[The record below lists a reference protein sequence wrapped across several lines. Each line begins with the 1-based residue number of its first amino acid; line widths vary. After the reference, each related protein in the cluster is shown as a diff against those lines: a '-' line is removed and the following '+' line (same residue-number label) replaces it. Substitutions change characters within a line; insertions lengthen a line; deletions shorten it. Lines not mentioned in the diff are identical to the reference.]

1 MTRRDWLTAMAGV
14 SPGLLQ
20 AARQLES
27 RSAPGRGA
35 ALAPE
40 EPTDWSI
47 AELGTALTAGRVTP
61 LEIADAYL
69 RRINQQNGALGAYVT
84 VARDRATDEA
94 RGLLRGPGGTWARGP
109 LTGVPVAHKDLFRTR
124 GVRTTGGSRLYEHD
138 VPGDDADV
146 VARFAMAGAVLLG
159 KTNTHELGG
168 GVTTINPFFGATRN
182 PRDVARIAG
191 GSSGG
196 SAAAIAARLALVA
209 TGSDT
214 GGSVRIP
221 AALCGCVGLK
231 PTFGLLPTTGLLGA
245 CPTFDHVGLLTRS
258 AEDAA
263 LTLSA
268 ILPPGV
274 RGAGAGSGS
283 GLSAGAGAGEA
294 FLEAYRAARTR
305 GVRGLRVGVAREFFV
320 ALEPGVRVAVERAI
334 DGFRAAGARVRDAA
348 TGATDQLYDAMFAPI
363 AVSEIRATYAEAS
376 RTRPEAFSKDFAAV
390 FDGPGPTAS
399 AVATAREARATFQ
412 RSLEGVL
419 ADVDVLVMPTVPLVA
434 PRVDGPIDGMRI
446 LRNTWPFN
454 AARVP
459 AVSVPCGDG
468 ADGLPVGVQ
477 LVGRMFDDAR
487 LLAVAA
493 AIQQM

>member
-1 MTRRDWLTAMAGV
+1 MSARPTRR
-14 SPGLLQ
+14 
-20 AARQLES
+20 AAWFARLVA
-27 RSAPGRGA
+27 R
-35 ALAPE
+35 
-40 EPTDWSI
+40 
-47 AELGTALTAGRVTP
+47 GRVV
-61 LEIADAYL
+61 
-69 RRINQQNGALGAYVT
+69 RS
-84 VARDRATDEA
+84 
-94 RGLLRGPGGTWARGP
+94 
-109 LTGVPVAHKDLFRTR
+109 TGVPVAHKDLFRTR

-138 VPGDDADV
+138 VPGEDADV
-146 VARFAMAGAVLLG
+146 VARFTMAGAVLLG

-168 GVTTINPFFGATRN
+168 GVTTINPFFGTTHN
-182 PRDVARIAG
+182 PRDASRIAG

-196 SAAAIAARLALVA
+196 SAAAVAARLALVA

-221 AALCGCVGLK
+221 AALCGCVGVK

-263 LTLSA
+263 LALSA
-268 ILPPGV
+268 IVPPRSG
-274 RGAGAGSGS
+274 GAGSG
-283 GLSAGAGAGEA
+283 AA
-294 FLEAYRAARTR
+294 FLDAYRAARTR
-305 GVRGLRVGVAREFFV
+305 GVRGLRVGVPRQYFFD
-320 ALEPGVRVAVERAI
+320 ALEPEVRVAVERVL
-334 DGFRAAGARVRDAA
+334 DGLRAAGALVRNVA
-348 TGATDQLYDAMFAPI
+348 TGTSDQLYDQMFAPI
-363 AVSEIRATYAEAS
+363 AVSEIRATYAQAW
-376 RTRPEAFSKDFAAV
+376 RTRPEAFSKDFATV

-399 AVATAREARATFQ
+399 AVATAREARDAYQ

-419 ADVDVLVMPTVPLVA
+419 TEVDVLVMPTVPVVA
-434 PRVDGPIDGMRI
+434 PRIDGPIDGMRI

-468 ADGLPVGVQ
+468 ADGLPVGLQ

-493 AIQQM
+493 AVQM